1 MKLNLFLLSA
11 AAMVNAATAT
21 ATVDAVDLGT
31 AGDYAILAKTG
42 ISTVPYSVITGD
54 IAVSPIAAGAI
65 TGFSLVSALDG
76 KGSTSTQVTGHAY
89 AANYIAPTPTIL
101 TTAVSDMETAYTDA
115 AARANTNGK
124 NLKGGLIGGETLTPG
139 VYTFGTDITIDADLT
154 LDGAGVYIIQ
164 TTGDVKLAA
173 GTKVTLLDGDNDKA
187 TADKIFWQ
195 VAGTVTVGAVA
206 QMEGVLLTKTATT
219 FETGS
224 TLNGRILTQTAAVL
238 QSATITAPTSA

>member
-11 AAMVNAATAT
+11 AAMVNAATAI
-21 ATVDAVDLGT
+21 ATVDEVDLGT

-76 KGSTSTQVTGHAY
+76 KGSTSTQVTGNAY

-115 AARANTNGK
+115 AARANTNGH

-164 TTGDVKLAA
+164 TTGNVYLAA
-173 GTKVTLLDGDNDKA
+173 GTQVTLLDGDSKA

-206 QMEGVLLTKTATT
+206 KMEGVLLTKTATT